1 MTHPASPLQ
10 QAPRDLAIDWEEMP
24 SLAHLVGT
32 AATAQAG
39 ERVWDDT
46 MPAALDMPA
55 PSIWVHDRLP
65 GLDIHEIH
73 EPEIFRL
80 FFDRAHPGAQ
90 AAGR

>member
-1 MTHPASPLQ
+1 VTHPANPLQ
-10 QAPRDLAIDWEEMP
+10 PAPHALAIDWEDMP
-24 SLAHLVGT
+24 SLAHLVGSESR
-32 AATAQAG
+32 

-55 PSIWVHDRLP
+55 PSVWVHDRLP

-80 FFDRAHPGAQ
+80 FFDPARPDAH